1 MANLWNRVQLVKQ
14 ILLIRAFRYAVKA
27 SRFHHIAP
35 VCAAFISAV
44 LLGACSIPGLGW
56 EDSEVAGPPLASGQ
70 ATRQV
75 QRCTTTPSPWAP
87 TGRSSRCDIEFRSAN
102 GVRVDALGIARD
114 ISAALSRA
122 LPLRPLL
129 QQFRSTTRAT
139 SGPTIDYTLYVVAI
153 NPVIVVG
160 VPYQYWEAPLSAPGW
175 TKYFTA
181 QEYDEPNQRFSRP
194 ASFRVYYNT
203 PPPVRAGSF
212 VFVPEWQT
220 DSVPLSIEKQV
231 ASFSEKGT
239 TITLVQRG
247 DTWQL
252 SRPAQ

>member
-1 MANLWNRVQLVKQ
+1 MPNSDRQHRRFAAAC
-14 ILLIRAFRYAVKA
+14 IAV
-27 SRFHHIAP
+27 
-35 VCAAFISAV
+35 ISAL
-44 LLGACSIPGLGW
+44 LLGACSIPGFLW
-56 EDSEVAGPPLASGQ
+56 EATEITGPPLASGQ
-70 ATRQV
+70 PTKQFN
-75 QRCTTTPSPWAP
+75 RCTTTPSPWAP

-139 SGPTIDYTLYVVAI
+139 SGPTIEYTLYVVAI

-160 VPYQYWEAPLSAPGW
+160 VPYQPGEAPLSAPGW

-181 QEYDEPNQRFSRP
+181 QEYDEPNQRYSRP
-194 ASFRVYYNT
+194 ASFRVYYNN

-212 VFVPEWQT
+212 VLVPEWQT
-220 DSVPLSIEKQV
+220 DSVPLSTEKQV
-231 ASFSEKGT
+231 TSFSEKGT

-247 DTWQL
+247 DTWQS
-252 SRPAQ
+252 SRPVQ

>member
-1 MANLWNRVQLVKQ
+1 MPNSDHQHHRLA
-14 ILLIRAFRYAVKA
+14 AV
-27 SRFHHIAP
+27 F
-35 VCAAFISAV
+35 AALISAV
-44 LLGACSIPGLGW
+44 LLSACSIPGLRW

-70 ATRQV
+70 ATRQF
-75 QRCTTTPSPWAP
+75 QRCTSTPSPWAP

-102 GVRVDALGIARD
+102 GVRVDALLIARD
-114 ISAALSRA
+114 VSAALPRA

-129 QQFRSTTRAT
+129 QQFRSTARA
-139 SGPTIDYTLYVVAI
+139 SGPTVGYTLYLVAV
-153 NPVIVVG
+153 NPAVVVG
-160 VPYQYWEAPLSAPGW
+160 VPEQLGDATFSAPGW
-175 TKYFTA
+175 TKYFAA
-181 QEYDEPNQRFSRP
+181 QEYSEPNQRYSRP

-220 DSVPLSIEKQV
+220 ESVPLSIEKQV

-247 DTWQL
+247 DTWQS
-252 SRPAQ
+252 SRPVQ